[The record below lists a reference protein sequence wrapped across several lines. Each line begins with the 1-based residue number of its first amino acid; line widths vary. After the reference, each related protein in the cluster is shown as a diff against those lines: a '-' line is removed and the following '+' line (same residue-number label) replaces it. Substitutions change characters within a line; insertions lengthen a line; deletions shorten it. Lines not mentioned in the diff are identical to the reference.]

1 MMKSKC
7 SFHSLVSTQSCCSK
21 EKQPQLGKHSGRTG
35 VKQNGIQNSTSPIL
49 YGHKST
55 GPESFNNCL
64 LIVLVYV
71 FVSIK
76 LSATMTVFLLIDRN
90 IFEKFQLPSA
100 PTNSLVKSDK
110 LKGMD
115 CRTKEI

>member
-1 MMKSKC
+1 MY
-7 SFHSLVSTQSCCSK
+7 TWSCCSK
-21 EKQPQLGKHSGRTG
+21 EKQPQLEKHSGRTG
-35 VKQNGIQNSTSPIL
+35 VKQNGIQNSISPIL

-55 GPESFNNCL
+55 GPESFINCL

-100 PTNSLVKSDK
+100 PKNFLGKRDQ
-110 LKGMD
+110 
-115 CRTKEI
+115 

>member
-1 MMKSKC
+1 M
-7 SFHSLVSTQSCCSK
+7 STQSCCSK

-55 GPESFNNCL
+55 GSESFSNCL

-76 LSATMTVFLLIDRN
+76 LSATMTTMTVFLLIDRN